1 MARDE
6 VRRHFRGDN
15 YALTTELGGAG
26 DHITP
31 LAEDVHAESAA
42 ITTYPNG
49 ISVMPVSAAASWDGW
64 GLKATVV
71 TTRTSSGGRQEISVE
86 DEFASFGY
94 REWISAT
101 SQWAT
106 RWYYPFVNVPFYL
119 RPVPTDQN
127 AESNAS
133 TAWPEGLSIMYV
145 TAGANWGPNTGEAGW
160 VVNET
165 KTTDSTGKQTLTIPS
180 TGTSYTRYYA
190 GGAWGSWIDVT
201 AVSAHAATHTNGTDD
216 IQNATAGQKGL
227 ATATQITKLDGI
239 EPGATADQTAAEIL
253 TAVKTV
259 DGSGSGLD
267 ADTVDG
273 VEASALVQTTRTIS
287 TTAPLTGGGDLSANR
302 TLAVS
307 AASDTVAGVVELST
321 DAELATGSDTTR
333 ATTPANIASRG
344 FERTANKDT
353 NSGYIGRG
361 SSGQASVPYLDLPEQ
376 AGATPSA
383 DTGRVYGLDVGGKT
397 DLEYRDSTGVVAR
410 PFRDS
415 YFVAQ
420 NTTGSTIA
428 KGSAVRVSGQSA
440 SGIPLIALA
449 DADALATMPAAGIT
463 MESITTTSYGRVMIQ
478 GILTGLNTSGLSAG
492 TPVYASGTAGG
503 ITGTAPVYPAFRQ
516 VLGSVMSVNAT
527 TGELFVN
534 VAHFFRQVGTPMNTT
549 FFYGSTLAVTTGV
562 GRAPITTNTA
572 GTITEVRATV
582 NTAPTGAAI
591 NLSVKKNGSSFATPS
606 IAAGANAGSS
616 TSLSTA
622 VAAGDYITVD
632 ITQIGS
638 TIAGSDLVV
647 TVEIMTAN

>member
-6 VRRHFRGDN
+6 VRRNYRGDD
-15 YALTTELGGAG
+15 YALTTELGGA

-31 LAEDVHAESAA
+31 LAEDAFAEADP
-42 ITTYPNG
+42 ITDYPAG
-49 ISVMPVSAAASWDGW
+49 ASLMPVSGLSNWASWGTDGQVFTARTINGGMQTISFNYAFSDESTSAGNATEDVALRLWNATEW
-64 GLKATVV
+64 GAWAFLAFLGNSLSKDDGDAYYAPLSHVG
-71 TTRTSSGGRQEISVE
+71 SGGT
-86 DEFASFGY
+86 AH
-94 REWISAT
+94 A
-101 SQWAT
+101 
-106 RWYYPFVNVPFYL
+106 
-119 RPVPTDQN
+119 N
-127 AESNAS
+127 AVA
-133 TAWPEGLSIMYV
+133 
-145 TAGANWGPNTGEAGW
+145 AGAAGFLTGSD
-160 VVNET
+160 
-165 KTTDSTGKQTLTIPS
+165 K
-180 TGTSYTRYYA
+180 
-190 GGAWGSWIDVT
+190 
-201 AVSAHAATHTNGTDD
+201 
-216 IQNATAGQKGL
+216 
-227 ATATQITKLDGI
+227 TKLDGI
-239 EPGATADQTAAEIL
+239 ETAATADQTAAEIL

-267 ADTVDG
+267 ADTLDG
-273 VEASALVQTTRTIS
+273 VEASGLVATSRTIS

-307 AASDTVAGVVELST
+307 AASDTAAGVVEFST
-321 DAELATGSDTTR
+321 DAELATGTDTTR

-344 FERTANKDT
+344 FERTANKDA

-376 AGATPSA
+376 SGATPSA
-383 DTGRVYGLDVGGKT
+383 DTGRIYGLDVGGKT
-397 DLEYRDSTGVVAR
+397 DLEYRDSVGVVAR

-449 DADALATMPAAGIT
+449 DADASGTMPAAGIT
-463 MESITTTSYGRVMIQ
+463 MESMTTTSYGRVMVQ
-478 GILTGLNTSGLSAG
+478 GVLTGLATTGLTAG

-516 VLGSVMSVNAT
+516 VLGSVMSVHAT
-527 TGELFVN
+527 TGEIFVN

-572 GTITEVRATV
+572 GTITEVRAAV

-606 IAAGANAGSS
+606 IAISANAGS
-616 TSLSTA
+616 TAGLSTA

-632 ITQIGS
+632 ITQVGS
-638 TIAGSDLVV
+638 TVAGSDLVV